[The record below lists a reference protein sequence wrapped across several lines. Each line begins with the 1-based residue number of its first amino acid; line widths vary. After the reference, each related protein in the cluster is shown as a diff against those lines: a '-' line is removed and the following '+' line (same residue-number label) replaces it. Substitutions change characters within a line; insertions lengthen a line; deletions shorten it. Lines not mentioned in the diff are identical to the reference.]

1 MGNRPLL
8 YVAGEKR
15 KRAIA
20 VATSLFHFGRNSPV
34 GCARA
39 TRFME
44 RENRLRS
51 SAGTRLVAIIVRN
64 LTARPGKLTGITVG
78 RPELRIAAFR
88 SMQASASLATR
99 FKPRRGAT
107 APASGRVSGSSSQTR
122 ARPQAAMDARL
133 KNATLLP
140 K

>member
-1 MGNRPLL
+1 
-8 YVAGEKR
+8 
-15 KRAIA
+15 
-20 VATSLFHFGRNSPV
+20 
-34 GCARA
+34 
-39 TRFME
+39 ME

-51 SAGTRLVAIIVRN
+51 SAGTRSTAIIVKN
-64 LTARPGKLTGITVG
+64 FTVRPLKLTGITVG
-78 RPELRIAAFR
+78 RPELRIADFR
-88 SMQASASLATR
+88 SMQASASLATK
-99 FKPRRGAT
+99 FKPRDAI